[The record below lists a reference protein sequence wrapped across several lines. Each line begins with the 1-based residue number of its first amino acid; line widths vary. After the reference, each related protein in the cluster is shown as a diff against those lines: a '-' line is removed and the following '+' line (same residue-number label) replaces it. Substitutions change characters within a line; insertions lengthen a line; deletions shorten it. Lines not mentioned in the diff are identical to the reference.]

1 MTHPRAGFLL
11 LCLVVLLAG
20 LGAAAPRAHAQEL
33 VVSGRVIGPDNA
45 GMPGQRVV
53 LHRVDEAGGSTIAEA
68 VSGEEGRFELRAPAA
83 IDTVGVYFV
92 AARYD
97 EELYIGP
104 PFRPMEDPGLE
115 HVIQVGIPSMS
126 ATAMMQDPLGGM
138 GMPQRQSRS
147 RNWLLIL
154 IPLVGVAGVIVYALL
169 SRSAIPGE
177 RRLLIR
183 VAELDERME
192 TAPEGQRDSLREERG
207 RLMAQLREG

>member
-1 MTHPRAGFLL
+1 MTQRKVRFL
-11 LCLVVLLAG
+11 LCLVALLAG
-20 LGAAAPRAHAQEL
+20 LGAAARAHAQEL

-45 GMPGQRVV
+45 GLTGQRVV
-53 LHRVDEAGGSTIAEA
+53 LHRVDEAGGATIAEA
-68 VSGEEGRFELRAPAA
+68 VSGEAGRFELRAPATT
-83 IDTVGVYFV
+83 DTVGVYFV

-104 PFRPMEDPGLE
+104 PFRPLVDPETE

-147 RNWLLIL
+147 RTWLLVL

-192 TAPEGQRDSLREERG
+192 AAPEGQRDSLREERA